1 MKEVNKYPFY
11 IKSTVVLLGLVIF
24 IFILS
29 VLQDIIVP
37 FAFAGLIAVL
47 LNPLNNRLRKWFR
60 LPRVAGIILTIT
72 IGALLLAGLLY
83 FLSSQ
88 IMQFGEMIP
97 LLKKKF
103 AMLLGELQVWLRST
117 FGISTAKQM
126 QVINDAA
133 NSSKALLGQT
143 LGSFIGIIGVIV
155 LIPIYVFMLLYYKP
169 LLLNFFYDV
178 FSERHGLKVAEILM
192 ETKSAV
198 QSYIFGLLVEMVI
211 VSAMNATALLLLG
224 IQNAILLGVIGG
236 ILNMLPYIG
245 GIIAIA
251 LPVLMATVTKDG
263 YTSQLAIIGAYL
275 LIQFIDN
282 NILVPRVVSS
292 KVKINALMSI
302 IIVLMGGALWGVAG
316 MFLSIPFIAVCK
328 IIFDRIDELK
338 PWGRLLGD
346 TLPEEEASATWQKRL
361 IRVQRKQEQLKNEE
375 GNTAE

>member
-1 MKEVNKYPFY
+1 MEIKKYPFY
-11 IKSTVVLLGLVIF
+11 IKSTSVLLGLIAFVYM
-24 IFILS
+24 LA

-47 LNPLNNRLRKWFR
+47 LNPLNNRLCRWM
-60 LPRVAGIILTIT
+60 PRMLAIIITIT
-72 IGALLLAGLLY
+72 IAALLLAGLFY

-88 IMQFGEMIP
+88 IAQFGEMVP

-103 AMLLGELQVWLRST
+103 TMLLGELQHFLQAK

-126 QVINDAA
+126 QVISDAA
-133 NSSKALLGQT
+133 NSSKALVGQT
-143 LGSFIGIIGVIV
+143 LGSFIGIVGVIV

-169 LLLNFFYDV
+169 LLLNFFYEV

-211 VSAMNATALLLLG
+211 VSAMNAVALLLLG
-224 IQNAILLGVIGG
+224 VQNAILLGVIGG

-263 YTSQLAIIGAYL
+263 YTTQLAIIGAYL
-275 LIQFIDN
+275 VIQFIDN

-302 IIVLMGGALWGVAG
+302 IIVLMGGALWGVSG
-316 MFLSIPFIAVCK
+316 MFLSIPFVAVCK
-328 IIFDRIDELK
+328 IIFDRVEDLK

-346 TLPEEEASATWQKRL
+346 DLPQEEASVTWQKRL
-361 IRVQRKQEQLKNEE
+361 ARAMRKKEQLKN
-375 GNTAE
+375 GDGQG

>member
-1 MKEVNKYPFY
+1 MSEIKKYPFY
-11 IKSTVVLLGLVIF
+11 IKSTTILLGLVIF

-47 LNPLNNRLRKWFR
+47 LNPLNNRLCKWFR

-72 IGALLLAGLLY
+72 IGALLLAALLY

-103 AMLLGELQVWLRST
+103 TMLLGELQVWLRTT

-126 QVINDAA
+126 QVISDAA
-133 NSSKALLGQT
+133 NSGKALLGQT
-143 LGSFIGIIGVIV
+143 LGSFIGIVGVIV

-178 FSERHGLKVAEILM
+178 FSDRHGLKVAEILK
-192 ETKSAV
+192 ETKTAV

-211 VSAMNATALLLLG
+211 VSTMNATALLLLG

-245 GIIAIA
+245 GLIAIA

-275 LIQFIDN
+275 VIQFIDN

-302 IIVLMGGALWGVAG
+302 IIVLMGGALWGVSG
-316 MFLSIPFIAVCK
+316 MFLSIPFVAVCK
-328 IIFDRIDELK
+328 IIFDRVDELK

-346 TLPEEEASATWQKRL
+346 ELPHDEASVTWQKRL
-361 IRVQRKQEQLKNEE
+361 VRVQRKQEQLKKEE
-375 GNTAE
+375 DSDG